1 MIKKLTVGI
10 ALLLMTM
17 NAMAQHVT
25 LSKPH
30 GFCNAPFTLSMAVE
44 EVEGEVD
51 WKIRYTLDSSTPTAT
66 STAYTRPLS
75 IKGNTI
81 VRAAAFAGAEQMTDI
96 TTATY
101 LFMDDVLKQSDTPQ
115 GYPTEWGQYTQMSG
129 TAPADYGMDPEITN
143 DAMLA
148 PKIRKGL
155 QSLPILSIV
164 TDKGNLFSHEND
176 EETGGIYIFTGPP
189 VGDDTGHGW
198 TRPASIELIGG
209 EQAHDLSATCG
220 LRLHGGHGRL
230 AEKNPKHSFRL
241 VFKEKYGAK
250 TLKYPLFGED
260 EPAKFDQLVLRCH
273 FGYSWQHWMESNRRQ
288 AQYTRDVWA
297 RRMQKKMGRTSVN
310 ALYVHLFLNGMY
322 WGLYNIAERVD
333 DQFGKDHI
341 GGKKG
346 DIDVIKVEE
355 DGGNHLEAAEG
366 DMEAW
371 NLMVKTAAQAADN
384 AAYEQLDSLLDID
397 SFIDYMLINQYGG
410 NTDWDHHNWY
420 AIRRRGL
427 DSEGF
432 RFLCWDTELIF
443 LSADENVL
451 SKNNGNAT
459 PTGIFH
465 HLMENEQFA
474 RRYLRRAKEV
484 LADDGLLGESS
495 VVAVWDSLYHNIET
509 ALYAESAR
517 WGDYR
522 RDVHPY
528 TTRGKLY
535 TVDNQYQTERNRLLT
550 QYFPT
555 RSEKVLQSIVRLV
568 DIDDFEAPDGWES
581 LTASMFHEWDGTD
594 ANAQPLDK
602 QVKVDWNMNQ
612 EARGGTALAGFANVD
627 HNQYADISSYE
638 KLVIRG
644 SGNGLRILANRLVA
658 HGEWK
663 QITVSFNSSDPYWDN
678 ELEAIVL
685 PLEDLRTTLTSSGN
699 KRDDDFLH
707 LHVLKVDWNQTANV
721 RGAYLVPSEETLA
734 VTRPATI
741 ATDDDQY
748 YNLQGQPVE
757 HPTRG
762 IYIYHGRK
770 IIVK

>member
-1 MIKKLTVGI
+1 MTQKLTLGI

-51 WKIRYTLDSSTPTAT
+51 WKVRYTLDSSTPTAT
-66 STAYTRPLS
+66 STAYTKPLS

-81 VRAAAFAGAEQMTDI
+81 VRAAAFAGEEQMTDI

-528 TTRGKLY
+528 TTRGELY

-555 RSEKVLQSIVRLV
+555 RSEKVLKSIVRLV

-612 EARGGTALAGFANVD
+612 EARGGTAVAGFANVD